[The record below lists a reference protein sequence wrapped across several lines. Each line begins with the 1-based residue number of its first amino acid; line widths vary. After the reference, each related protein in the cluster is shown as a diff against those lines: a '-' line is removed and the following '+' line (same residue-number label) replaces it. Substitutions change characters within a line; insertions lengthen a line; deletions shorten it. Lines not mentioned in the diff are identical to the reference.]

1 MAARQTI
8 AATRP
13 GLAAS
18 LSANVSVVL
27 SMPVLKRNSGALTN
41 E

>member
-13 GLAAS
+13 GLAATR
-18 LSANVSVVL
+18 SANERVVL
-27 SMPVLKRNSGALTN
+27 SMPVLKRSRGALTN